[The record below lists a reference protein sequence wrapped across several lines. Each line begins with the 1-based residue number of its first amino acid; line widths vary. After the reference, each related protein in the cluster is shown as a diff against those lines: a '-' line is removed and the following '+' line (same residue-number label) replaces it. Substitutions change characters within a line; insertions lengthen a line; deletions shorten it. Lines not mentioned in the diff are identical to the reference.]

1 MQLFKGE
8 VGEYNLVSGVPFAF
22 GRSSLLFEAS
32 TAERATVALKVFRS
46 APSGDDSAQFFAEVR
61 AHRALE
67 HPNILPI
74 LDFGWTPNDE
84 PDHGPFLVLPLCRNG
99 NLRQRMK
106 ARDFFPARVVAPL
119 LLPIASA
126 LDHAHE
132 NGVIHGDVKPE
143 NILFGTTETDP
154 FLADFGV
161 AKYFPVRER
170 VSTVIPGEPSG
181 AGSSAYMSPEQIED
195 GIQSPR
201 SDIYSLA
208 VVAFELLTGSLP
220 FDVRVTTYRQMEAKI
235 AGRLLDPMSLNSR
248 LAKNTC
254 NALMQALSTDRRK
267 RPSSCIAFVQS
278 LTAIDSGVLPPPSPA
293 HLFVS
298 YCHKDERWLRKIETV
313 LKPLV
318 RDSRISVWSDR
329 KIEAGSNWRSEIQLA
344 LTSAR
349 IAVLLVSHDFLASDF
364 IAENELPPLLAAAK
378 ESGVKIMWIA
388 VSSSLYKSS
397 PLSVY
402 QAVNNP
408 EKPLDCLS
416 PSALNKE
423 LVRIAE
429 SIMLQA
435 GAAR

>member
-1 MQLFKGE
+1 
-8 VGEYNLVSGVPFAF
+8 
-22 GRSSLLFEAS
+22 
-32 TAERATVALKVFRS
+32 
-46 APSGDDSAQFFAEVR
+46 
-61 AHRALE
+61 
-67 HPNILPI
+67 
-74 LDFGWTPNDE
+74 
-84 PDHGPFLVLPLCRNG
+84 
-99 NLRQRMK
+99 
-106 ARDFFPARVVAPL
+106 
-119 LLPIASA
+119 
-126 LDHAHE
+126 
-132 NGVIHGDVKPE
+132 
-143 NILFGTTETDP
+143 
-154 FLADFGV
+154 
-161 AKYFPVRER
+161 
-170 VSTVIPGEPSG
+170 
-181 AGSSAYMSPEQIED
+181 
-195 GIQSPR
+195 
-201 SDIYSLA
+201 
-208 VVAFELLTGSLP
+208 LTGSLP